1 MPSLVVVS
9 SGSDARGGAE
19 PTVEFVNFSRMEVLV
34 VELGSHV
41 TRHTSHITHHTSHI
55 TRHHQQVNVF
65 RPTVLAAMDRME
77 APPPPLPHLFFPRF
91 YTPCPP
97 IQELDVD
104 AVAAQAAGDDI
115 NRDI

>member
-1 MPSLVVVS
+1 M
-9 SGSDARGGAE
+9 
-19 PTVEFVNFSRMEVLV
+19 
-34 VELGSHV
+34 
-41 TRHTSHITHHTSHI
+41 
-55 TRHHQQVNVF
+55 F

-91 YTPCPP
+91 YTPCPL